1 MEIVRFD
8 LVGFSWQDMLAAAM
22 KKERR
27 KKVSDDMLMAAQ
39 RAYEEGALVLEMQ
52 SVFEIYEKKSCRE
65 YVELSLP
72 VCGTEWIYIGPK
84 ASYLAPAEEI
94 AVLLCTVGKPLTDLI
109 HEYAKS
115 EDYLMMY
122 YLDVFGVQVLGE
134 ISSKMRS
141 RVKSLAL
148 ERGWGVGPSMQPG
161 TVEGWSVNG
170 QRDLY
175 RLGHGEKIGLTLN
188 DASFLIPHISNSSI
202 IGMGPHYL
210 ESEVDSMCHECPRRN
225 KCLWR
230 RENVEES

>member
-1 MEIVRFD
+1 MDIVKFD

-22 KKERR
+22 NKGRR
-27 KKVSDDMLMAAQ
+27 KKVSDDMSAAAQ

-52 SVFEIYEKKSCRE
+52 SVLEIYEKKSCWE

-72 VCGTEWIYIGPK
+72 VCGTERIYIGLK
-84 ASYLAPAEEI
+84 AGYLDPAEEI
-94 AVLLCTVGKPLTDLI
+94 AVLLCTVGKPLTALI

-122 YLDVFGVQVLGE
+122 YLDVFGVQALGE

-141 RVKSLAL
+141 RVESLAL

-161 TVEGWSVNG
+161 AIEGWGVEG

-188 DASFLIPHISNSSI
+188 DASFLIPHISNSAI
-202 IGMGPHYL
+202 IGMGPHY
-210 ESEVDSMCHECPRRN
+210 SDSKVGSMCHECPRKN
-225 KCLWR
+225 TCLWR
-230 RENVEES
+230 RENVSE